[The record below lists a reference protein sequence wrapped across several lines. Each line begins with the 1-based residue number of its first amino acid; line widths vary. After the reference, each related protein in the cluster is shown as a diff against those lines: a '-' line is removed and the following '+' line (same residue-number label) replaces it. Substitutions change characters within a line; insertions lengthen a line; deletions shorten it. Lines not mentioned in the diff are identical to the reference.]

1 MTNLEKKKKEAV
13 KCLQM
18 MDYFD
23 LSVDEFVK
31 NNFVMINEPPMGAHY
46 FAHDDVRLQT
56 EIERFEREN
65 KALVYA
71 VVRSFTSVGNMDSLL
86 FVSNYPEDW
95 KYEREEI
102 ENGIALAYVINWT
115 YPEFSE
121 IGSIAFR
128 KTLAG
133 GLLRRF

>member
-1 MTNLEKKKKEAV
+1 MTNFEKKKNEAV
-13 KCLQM
+13 KRLQM
-18 MDYFD
+18 MDYFG
-23 LSVDEFVK
+23 LSVAEFIK

-46 FAHDDVRLQT
+46 FTHYDVRLQT
-56 EIERFEREN
+56 EIERFEHEN
-65 KALVYA
+65 NALVYA
-71 VVRSFTSVGNMDSLL
+71 VIRSFTSIGDMDSLL
-86 FVSNYPEDW
+86 FVSNYPEEW
-95 KYEREEI
+95 EYEREEI